1 MYLRA
6 GFYLFAIAAI
16 LAPSQAST
24 QEPQRRGGKPRM
36 QAAHTIAQLKLQRA
50 EGEEDPEVAAGM
62 YQDVLNDIYG
72 AITNFPDNGA
82 GYIQL
87 GLARL
92 GLGEYLAADS
102 AFDRAETIYPGYKD
116 EEDGTTP
123 FRENA
128 WANAYNEGIAALRAG
143 DNENALTHLTRANLI
158 FQERPEAYLNL
169 GVTYANTGQVDAS
182 IEAWKRAIEVINS
195 LDSKPGDE
203 ETRLRWVSEYGPLA
217 LDNLAQVLY
226 RADRAEEA
234 VALYEK
240 ILADDPDNGP
250 ARAGLAIALAQ
261 SGQAEGAL
269 SMYDEILESD
279 DASALD
285 YYNAGVTLYG
295 AEAYDRAT
303 TAFEKVLERAP
314 MYRDAL
320 QNLVQAL
327 ALEENYEAQLPYSE
341 KLLEMDGQNYFVYQL
356 HLRALSLLGR
366 TDDLDPILEAMKAL
380 TFLVDDLQL
389 QPRSKGA
396 RVMGTVTNKLLE
408 EGASVTLRFHFYDDG
423 GNELGTQ
430 DVSVPVPPVDAA
442 QQFQVSIDTETTV
455 MGYSYEV
462 MS

>member
-6 GFYLFAIAAI
+6 GFFLFALAAI

-24 QEPQRRGGKPRM
+24 QTPRM
-36 QAAHTIAQLKLQRA
+36 ESSHAIVALKLQRA
-50 EGEEDPEVAAGM
+50 ENAEDEVVAARI
-62 YQDVLNDIYG
+62 YREVLNDIYT
-72 AITNFPDNGA
+72 AISNFPNNA
-82 GYIQL
+82 TGYVQL
-87 GLARL
+87 GTARL

-102 AFDRAETIYPGYKD
+102 AFDRAEALYPDYID
-116 EEDGTTP
+116 EENGTGAI
-123 FRENA
+123 RENA
-128 WANAYNEGIAALRAG
+128 WVGAYNEGIAALKAG
-143 DNENALTHLTRANLI
+143 DNENALTHLARANQI
-158 FQERPEAYLNL
+158 FDTRPEAYINL
-169 GVTYANTGQVDAS
+169 GATYANTGQLDAS
-182 IEAWKRAIEVINS
+182 IEAWKSAIEVINS
-195 LDSKPGDE
+195 PDSKPRDE
-203 ETRLRWVSEYGPLA
+203 ETRLQWVSEYGPMA

-234 VALYEK
+234 VAIYEK
-240 ILADDPDNGP
+240 SLADDPDNGP

-269 SMYDEILESD
+269 SIYDEILERD

-303 TAFEKVLERAP
+303 TAFVKVLERAP

-341 KLLEMDGQNYFVYQL
+341 KLLEMDGQNYFVYQM

-366 TDDLDPILEAMKAL
+366 TEDLGPILEVMKAL

-389 QPRSKGA
+389 QPRSNGA

-423 GNELGTQ
+423 GNGLGTQ
-430 DVSVPVPPVDAA
+430 DVSVPVPPVDGA
-442 QQFQVSIDTETTV
+442 QQFQVSIDTETAV

-462 MS
+462 IS